1 MRRLLPLL
9 AVLSL
14 VAAAAAQT
22 ATWTIDPAHST
33 AAFTVRHMMINN
45 VRGEFSKTTGTLQLD
60 PKDITKSTVE
70 ASIDAA
76 TVNTRVEA
84 RDADLRSANFFDV
97 AKYPILSFKSTK
109 VEQVAPGKLRV
120 TGDLTMHGVTRPVV
134 LDVDGP
140 SPAIKDPWGNT
151 RIGLSAST
159 KINRKDW
166 GLMYNKLLES
176 GGMVVSE
183 EVAIDLE
190 LEFVQKAP
198 APSKGN

>member
-9 AVLSL
+9 AALFL
-14 VAAAAAQT
+14 VAAAAAQST
-22 ATWTIDPAHST
+22 TWAIDPAHST

-45 VRGEFSKTTGTLQLD
+45 VRGEFSKLTGTLALD
-60 PKDITKSTVE
+60 PKDVTRSTVE
-70 ASIDAA
+70 ASIEAA
-76 TVNTRVEA
+76 SVNTRVEA
-84 RDADLRSANFFDV
+84 RDNDLRSANFFDV
-97 AKYPILSFKSTK
+97 ARYPALSFKSTK
-109 VEQVAPGKLRV
+109 VEQVSPGKLRV
-120 TGDLTMHGVTRPVV
+120 TGDLTMHGVTRSVV

-151 RIGLSAST
+151 RIGLSATT

-190 LEFVQKAP
+190 LEFVQKVP
-198 APSKGN
+198 APGKGN

>member
-9 AVLSL
+9 AALFL
-14 VAAAAAQT
+14 VAAAAAQST
-22 ATWTIDPAHST
+22 TWAIDPAHST

-45 VRGEFSKTTGTLQLD
+45 VRGEFSKVAGTLALD
-60 PKDITKSTVE
+60 PKDITRSTVE

-76 TVNTRVEA
+76 SINTRVEA
-84 RDADLRSANFFDV
+84 RDNDLRSSGFFDV
-97 AKYPILSFKSTK
+97 ARYPTLSFKSTQ

-140 SPAIKDPWGNT
+140 SPAIQDPWGNT
-151 RIGLSAST
+151 RIGLSAT
-159 KINRKDW
+159 TRINRKDW

-176 GGMVVSE
+176 GGMVVSD
-183 EVAIDLE
+183 EVTITLE
-190 LEFVQKAP
+190 LEFVEKAP

>member
-9 AVLSL
+9 AALFL
-14 VAAAAAQT
+14 AAAAAAQT
-22 ATWTIDPAHST
+22 TTWALDPAHST

-45 VRGEFSKTTGTLQLD
+45 VRGEFGKLTGTLALD
-60 PKDITKSTVE
+60 PKDLGKSTVE
-70 ASIDAA
+70 AAIDAA
-76 TVNTRVEA
+76 SINTRVEA
-84 RDADLRSANFFDV
+84 RDNDLRSANFFDV
-97 AKYPILSFKSTK
+97 AKYPTLSFKSTR
-109 VEQVAPGKLRV
+109 VEPVSPGKLKV
-120 TGDLTMHGVTRPVV
+120 TGELTMHGVTRPVV

-140 SPAIKDPWGNT
+140 SPAIKDPWGNR

-159 KINRKDW
+159 RINRKDW

-198 APSKGN
+198 APAK